1 MSETSFLDTPPDY
14 LAALDTLLANANRLI
29 RIYDWDLSDG
39 GYESSTRIELLA
51 GFCKQ
56 GPGHEI
62 RILLADDDWLT
73 RQGGQMMRLLSVWG
87 HVLQIRVRDSEPPP
101 ATDCFVL
108 VDEKGV
114 LKRFDKEQARGIMRL
129 DSRAEVVDLGIRF
142 DSEWDRA
149 ERRVSAHTL
158 GL

>member
-1 MSETSFLDTPPDY
+1 MSDATFFETPPGY
-14 LAALDTLLANANRLI
+14 VNALDTLLAEAKRLI

-39 GYESSTRIELLA
+39 GYASSARIELLA

-62 RILLADDDWLT
+62 RILLAEDGWLT
-73 RQGGQMMRLLSVWG
+73 SHGGQMMRLLSVWG

-108 VDEKGV
+108 VDDKGV
-114 LKRFDKEQARGIMRL
+114 LKRFDKDQAKGVMRL
-129 DSRAEVVDLGIRF
+129 DSRSDVIDLGIRF